1 MVSLHTDST
10 ISALVHAQVLKDSTI
25 SLNSVYSGFS
35 FPTGVAFLNDSS
47 NSIHVIEKNGNVKLI
62 SDDVVQESP
71 ILKLNVDSQGERGL
85 LGIDVLKKNDNTVV
99 FFYFTEKLSESVDE
113 DSENLRNRVYSFQWD
128 GNNLINQTLLLD
140 LPALPG
146 TVHNGGKL
154 TIGKDTNLYVI
165 IGDKK
170 HETKVQNI
178 KNGDDP
184 DFTGSIFR
192 INPLNGSA
200 LLDNPFIGLDVPN
213 MEKTYSY
220 GIRNSFGLASDPI
233 TGTIWDTENGPS
245 FSDEINIVYP
255 GFNSGWLEV
264 MGPISSSGGD
274 DKYIVEFANSKYYD
288 PLVTWPSPV
297 AVTDIEFIDTLQLGL
312 EYRNNILVGDHNNG
326 NLYFF
331 RVNEDRTGIN
341 LNDPILDSENEME
354 SSILGSGFGSISD
367 IETGSD
373 GNMYIV
379 SLGTGTVYTIS

>member
-1 MVSLHTDST
+1 
-10 ISALVHAQVLKDSTI
+10 
-25 SLNSVYSGFS
+25 
-35 FPTGVAFLNDSS
+35 
-47 NSIHVIEKNGNVKLI
+47 
-62 SDDVVQESP
+62 
-71 ILKLNVDSQGERGL
+71 
-85 LGIDVLKKNDNTVV
+85 
-99 FFYFTEKLSESVDE
+99 
-113 DSENLRNRVYSFQWD
+113 
-128 GNNLINQTLLLD
+128 
-140 LPALPG
+140 
-146 TVHNGGKL
+146 
-154 TIGKDTNLYVI
+154 I

-274 DKYIVEFANSKYYD
+274 DKNIVEFANSKYYD